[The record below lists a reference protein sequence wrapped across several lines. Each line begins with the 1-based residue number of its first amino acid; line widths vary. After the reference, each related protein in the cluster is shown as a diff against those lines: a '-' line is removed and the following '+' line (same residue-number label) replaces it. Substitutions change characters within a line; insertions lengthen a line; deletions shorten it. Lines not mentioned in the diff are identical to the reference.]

1 MYLHIHLLLNN
12 RGLSTYRYV
21 QLRIYIT
28 TCLQIYCDHSGS
40 FLLLLPSPKTPLS
53 VLVPRNEIAFIVKE
67 SCFHHVF
74 PGSVK
79 RDGTATYSTRFQ
91 HYIVL

>member
-1 MYLHIHLLLNN
+1 MYLHIHPLLNN

-21 QLRIYIT
+21 QLRIYVT
-28 TCLQIYCDHSGS
+28 TRLHIHCNHSGS

-53 VLVPRNEIAFIVKE
+53 LLVPRNEIAFIVRE

-74 PGSVK
+74 PGSIRK
-79 RDGTATYSTRFQ
+79 DGNATYCTHLQ
-91 HYIVL
+91 YYITL